1 MCELR
6 RHTYANSV
14 DGNSV
19 KKLVKRVFKKCDC
32 KKRHKEALKH
42 KIHEGGSVDSEQT
55 GKMLSGDGEFMK
67 NSEKTDAHTSDQQL
81 LNDDFVDNCF
91 KDDLDIDAL
100 TQEESSADCEHQIS
114 SAFNVGDVTHMSH
127 KLSSESDVRSAS
139 NEAIRQL
146 IPGDQSTNFLSHP
159 IDDLPGT
166 IGDQGA
172 SSTNQS
178 QLISYHCNQED
189 QCEDNQEDQC
199 EDNQEDQCEDNQEDK
214 CEDNQEDQGRDN
226 QERVCSGHHVTF
238 SVQQSVL
245 ALDIPEE
252 NIATLLSYL
261 EFLREPPVTLLN
273 PIKSSCTLQCYGG
286 ARQMRLLA
294 MKFLPV
300 TAVFNNMRR
309 NRLKLADSKALT
321 FDVVEVADEMGW
333 DLEPIYR
340 ELRSVQWNTSFSLSH
355 NDSLVGKSGVL
366 VEFDDPSFHVIAP
379 GTV

>member
-32 KKRHKEALKH
+32 KKRHKEALKL
-42 KIHEGGSVDSEQT
+42 KIHERGSVDSEHT

-91 KDDLDIDAL
+91 KDDLDIDSL

-114 SAFNVGDVTHMSH
+114 SAINVGDVTHMSH

-139 NEAIRQL
+139 NESIRQL
-146 IPGDQSTNFLSHP
+146 IPGDQSTNFQSHP

-172 SSTNQS
+172 SSTNQP

-189 QCEDNQEDQC
+189 Q
-199 EDNQEDQCEDNQEDK
+199 

-321 FDVVEVADEMGW
+321 FNVVEVADEMGW